1 LIVSVDDNQVW
12 MCGGV
17 LEIVLCSHV
26 GHIFRKRSP
35 YKWRSGINV
44 VKKNSIR
51 VAEVWM
57 DEYAKY
63 YYDRFNNDLVSPA
76 LVCRVAQRKVERI
89 YFTHAHL
96 SNHIANFS
104 ARVSYGR
111 VLVVLWRHCSTLCT
125 SGFVDI
131 QCVMVPM
138 AQVMQVGC
146 VSV

>member
-1 LIVSVDDNQVW
+1 
-12 MCGGV
+12 
-17 LEIVLCSHV
+17 
-26 GHIFRKRSP
+26 
-35 YKWRSGINV
+35 
-44 VKKNSIR
+44 
-51 VAEVWM
+51 M

-63 YYDRFNNDLVSPA
+63 YYDRFNNDLVSPV
-76 LVCRVAQRKVERI
+76 LVCRVAQRKVERV

-96 SNHIANFS
+96 SIHIADFS
-104 ARVSYGR
+104 AHVTYGR